1 MKIKGYRIF
10 ILIILTAVVL
20 ISCTNNG
27 TGGDNKDNGQSNGEN
42 NGNVP
47 PANVPVPASVCYT
60 ANESGSISVI
70 DLKTNK
76 VVNSIKTDGV
86 THNVQVSPDGKILA
100 ATVAVPLDKGKDM
113 NGKVLFYNTENNELI
128 NQTEVGKNPA
138 HVDFTQNG
146 KYAVVANNGD
156 NTVSVIDMSS
166 YKVTET
172 IETGKGPHGLRIASD
187 NTLAFVANMG
197 EDSISIISLVNF
209 SQLNKR
215 TLGKM
220 PVTTAIAPDGVTVL
234 ATLNG
239 EDALVLYDTSGG
251 KIDKISVGKGPAQVF
266 VQSDGKY
273 AFVAN
278 EGTEGSPSNTV
289 SKVNLGTKTVE
300 ATIEVG
306 KGAHGVVVSDDNKYV
321 YVTNIYDSTVSV
333 IDNATNKVT
342 ATIPVDEGPN
352 GITLK

>member
-1 MKIKGYRIF
+1 MKIKCYRIF
-10 ILIILTAVVL
+10 ILIILTAVLL

-27 TGGDNKDNGQSNGEN
+27 ADGDDKDNGQSNGEN
-42 NGNVP
+42 NGVVP

-76 VVNSIKTDGV
+76 VVNSLKTDGV

-100 ATVAVPLDKGKDM
+100 ATVAANEMSM
-113 NGKVLFYNTENNELI
+113 NGKVLFYNTESNELI

-187 NTLAFVANMG
+187 NTFAFVANMG

-215 TLGKM
+215 TLGKN
-220 PVTTAIAPDGVTVL
+220 PVTTAIAPNGVTVL
-234 ATLNG
+234 ATLKG
-239 EDALVLYDTSGG
+239 EDALVLYDTGDG
-251 KIDKISVGKGPAQVF
+251 KIDKISIGKGPAQVF
-266 VQSDGKY
+266 VQSDGMY

-278 EGTEGSPSNTV
+278 EGTEESPSNTV

-321 YVTNIYDSTVSV
+321 YVTNIYDATVSV
-333 IDNATNKVT
+333 IDNATNKVI
-342 ATIPVDEGPN
+342 ATIPVDEKPN

>member
-1 MKIKGYRIF
+1 MNQKSYRIF
-10 ILIILTAVVL
+10 ILIILTAVLL
-20 ISCTNNG
+20 ISCNNNG
-27 TGGDNKDNGQSNGEN
+27 TGGDNTDNGEQNGEN

-47 PANVPVPASVCYT
+47 PVKVPVPASVCYT

-86 THNVQVSPDGKILA
+86 THNVQVSPDGNILA
-100 ATVAVPLDKGKDM
+100 ATVAANEMDM
-113 NGKVLFYNTENNELI
+113 NGKVLFYNTDNNELI

-187 NTLAFVANMG
+187 NTFAFVANMG

-220 PVTTAIAPDGVTVL
+220 PVTTAIAPDGVTVM

-239 EDALVLYDTSGG
+239 EDVLAIYDTGSG

-266 VQSDGKY
+266 IQSDEKY

-278 EGTEGSPSNTV
+278 EGTEESPSNTV
-289 SKVNLGTKTVE
+289 SKVNLETKTVE

-306 KGAHGVVVSDDNKYV
+306 KGAHGVVVSDDDKYV
-321 YVTNIYDSTVSV
+321 YVTNIYDDTVSV
-333 IDNATNKVT
+333 IDNATNKVI

-352 GITLK
+352 GVTLK